1 MALLVQSRDVAYLFS
16 DLQSPLTQRLSLL
29 VLPPLS
35 IQHGQ
40 VVQSCSNLE
49 RQKHRNL
56 IQDSISF
63 VWFALKQ
70 AAKFSNIRT
79 LFMVDAS

>member
-1 MALLVQSRDVAYLFS
+1 MALLMQSRDVAYLFS

-29 VLPPLS
+29 VLSPLS
-35 IQHGQ
+35 IQHSQ

-56 IQDSISF
+56 IQAISF

-70 AAKFSNIRT
+70 AANFPNIRT
-79 LFMVDAS
+79 LFTVDAS